1 MADKYVPAEEVADVF
16 SMTVHAVRGWRRKGT
31 IPDSLFIKVG
41 GHYRYDLEGI
51 VRHFRGVTTDEADKR
66 SEEVKEDTRT
76 PLEKLQSYSLTGK
89 SEEFKAQLTEMD
101 FAADEDF

>member
-1 MADKYVPAEEVADVF
+1 MADKYVTAEEVADKY
-16 SMTVHAVRGWRRKGT
+16 SISVHGIRGWRRRGIVPT
-31 IPDSLFIKVG
+31 HIYIKIG
-41 GHYRYDLEGI
+41 GQYRYDLKGLEEF
-51 VRHFRGVTTDEADKR
+51 FRGNTAQSK

-89 SEEFKAQLTEMD
+89 SEELKAQLTEMD